1 MGITNTSIIIA
12 NTIPVLSLYG
22 TASFVFVW
30 YQHDNDSGDF
40 DKNCD
45 ACSISFNLGSYIKAS
60 CTWKQAMKQNIN
72 IILTETQYFL
82 HV

>member
-1 MGITNTSIIIA
+1 MGITNTSIVVA
-12 NTIPVLSLYG
+12 NTISVLSLYG
-22 TASFVFVW
+22 TASFVSVW
-30 YQHDNDSGDF
+30 YQHDNGSGDF
-40 DKNCD
+40 DRNVK
-45 ACSISFNLGSYIKAS
+45 ACSISFNLG